1 VPPRFLFQRSALSRF
16 SVAHLLPLLA
26 RTGVLPLLFGAG
38 ARRILHGVTDVRLR
52 ASG

>member
-1 VPPRFLFQRSALSRF
+1 
-16 SVAHLLPLLA
+16 
-26 RTGVLPLLFGAG
+26 VLPLLFGAG